1 MSTESTVYISD
12 KGDDQ
17 NDGTEGKPVK
27 SLFRAIKVANRK
39 GAYLMDIRDASLERL
54 GKEAKGMDEKK

>member
-1 MSTESTVYISD
+1 MSSESTVYISD

-17 NDGTEGKPVK
+17 NDGTKGKPVK
-27 SLFRAIKVANRK
+27 SLVRAIKVANRK

-54 GKEAKGMDEKK
+54 SKEAKGMDEKK